1 MDRKH
6 KLLEK
11 IKEKTENSNISNQ
24 IKKKTNHGEGQE
36 TSRLEI
42 YLLPRVF
49 PHIFGNKIPKKRPE
63 LIDMYMHFTPS
74 AIEDPVAAR
83 KHAKNELFNGMIQY
97 MITKMLPFDYFLFLA
112 CLTMVGI
119 CYYKF
124 VVQPKKKLEEAS
136 SLRSESSETNPVD
149 DVASQSIE
157 DFDEFEKKYRIVKS
171 KNNITSNYWE
181 NKIGYESVHEELQ
194 KVDLVTGERKEAS
207 IIEPL
212 KRPTMGH
219 IPTLIGETYEESLI
233 SSVFVEDVYI
243 KIKSGHD
250 LCLGR
255 KKSSSDDKYEN

>member
-1 MDRKH
+1 
-6 KLLEK
+6 
-11 IKEKTENSNISNQ
+11 
-24 IKKKTNHGEGQE
+24 
-36 TSRLEI
+36 
-42 YLLPRVF
+42 
-49 PHIFGNKIPKKRPE
+49 
-63 LIDMYMHFTPS
+63 
-74 AIEDPVAAR
+74 
-83 KHAKNELFNGMIQY
+83 

-233 SSVFVEDVYI
+233 SSGLVYHQAPRI
-243 KIKSGHD
+243 FII
-250 LCLGR
+250 GR
-255 KKSSSDDKYEN
+255 TSNDELFILTLLVSH